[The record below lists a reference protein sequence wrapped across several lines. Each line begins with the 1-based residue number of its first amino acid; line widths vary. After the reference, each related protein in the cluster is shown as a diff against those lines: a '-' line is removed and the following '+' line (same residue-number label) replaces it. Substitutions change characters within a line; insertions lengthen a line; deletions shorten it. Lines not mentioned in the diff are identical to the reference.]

1 MIEDVHGKAIFP
13 QLKGSAMETQ
23 TEFQAEMQ
31 RFDEQHVTDLMNKIS
46 DRFETV
52 RELDTECENYWLKQ
66 NPQLALH
73 CYLQMEE
80 WVENML
86 GLSRYVA
93 EITFRYPNQAFFD
106 QAYRES
112 SDMDEQAEILLSNWI
127 GCF

>member
-1 MIEDVHGKAIFP
+1 
-13 QLKGSAMETQ
+13 MENQ

-31 RFDEQHVTDLMNKIS
+31 RFDKERVRDLMNKIS
-46 DRFETV
+46 DRLETV
-52 RELDTECENYWLKQ
+52 RELDTECENYWLKR
-66 NPQLALH
+66 NHQLALH

-93 EITFRYPNQAFFD
+93 EITFRYPNQKLFD
-106 QAYRES
+106 RAYRES
-112 SDMDEQAEILLSNWI
+112 SDMVENAEMLLSNWI

>member
-1 MIEDVHGKAIFP
+1 
-13 QLKGSAMETQ
+13 METQ
-23 TEFQAEMQ
+23 EQFQAEMQ
-31 RFDEQHVTDLMNKIS
+31 RFDEEHVHDLMNKIS
-46 DRFETV
+46 DRLKAV

-66 NPQLALH
+66 NHQLALH

-93 EITFRYPNQAFFD
+93 EITFRYPSQKLFD
-106 QAYRES
+106 RAYCKS
-112 SDMDEQAEILLSNWI
+112 SDMVEQAEMLLSNWI

>member
-1 MIEDVHGKAIFP
+1 
-13 QLKGSAMETQ
+13 METQ

-46 DRFETV
+46 DRLETV
-52 RELDTECENYWLKQ
+52 RKLDIECENYWLKC
-66 NPQLALH
+66 NHQLALH

-86 GLSRYVA
+86 GLSCYVA
-93 EITFRYPNQAFFD
+93 EITFRYPNQKLFD
-106 QAYRES
+106 RAYRNS
-112 SDMDEQAEILLSNWI
+112 SDMVENAEMLLSNWV